1 MITEKFSPP
10 ERQKL
15 RKVLEPYGAIKDCAD
30 KTGIH
35 RTTIAR
41 LLKTGEASMVVVAK
55 LRLFMGGFASR
66 LFVDELDQ
74 AA

>member
-10 ERQKL
+10 ERRKL

-55 LRLFMGGFASR
+55 LRLFLGGFASR
-66 LFVDELDQ
+66 MFVDELDQ